1 MLDDD
6 PPGGNSA
13 DPHPA
18 ILPPEADAGAPAAG
32 PSTWRWPWLLGV
44 CAGLTLLVVGFA
56 GGAAYAKRDRS
67 IDPLLTAAPV
77 STVVGEVV
85 ERDIPERTLK
95 PYEGL
100 GTWVDRFDFS
110 PPYAGESPP
119 VDAEEIALMAEM
131 GVKTIYIQAAH
142 RADRSP
148 GLTEDPWVLA
158 ELLAAAHSHDM
169 AVVAWYLPK
178 WEDEDLAKMT
188 AMADFEFL
196 GHRFDGIGVDIE
208 YNQGGLEP
216 EERSRILVE
225 LSTGLRAH
233 IGDDPLSAIVLP
245 PVLTEEVN
253 TDFWPDF
260 PWDEIGPLYDIWQ
273 PMSYWS
279 FRSESSGY
287 KDGYTYNA
295 ESTRLLR
302 ELLNDPDALVHGIG
316 GIGAVDAAQGG
327 ETGGEPL
334 AVVADLEGFA
344 RSLVDS
350 NSVGGSVYDWV
361 TLDDVA
367 RSTLAE
373 LFSTGPAASLSPIP
387 DS

>member
-1 MLDDD
+1 M
-6 PPGGNSA
+6 A
-13 DPHPA
+13 
-18 ILPPEADAGAPAAG
+18 
-32 PSTWRWPWLLGV
+32 
-44 CAGLTLLVVGFA
+44 GFA
-56 GGAAYAKRDRS
+56 GGAVYAKRDRTV
-67 IDPLLTAAPV
+67 DPRVSATPV
-77 STVVGEVV
+77 SPVVGEVT
-85 ERDIPERTLK
+85 EREIPERTLA
-95 PYEGL
+95 PYAGL

-110 PPYAGESPP
+110 PPYAGENPP
-119 VDAEEIALMAEM
+119 VDAEEIAVMAEL
-131 GVKTIYIQAAH
+131 GVKTIYIQGAH
-142 RADRSP
+142 RAERSP

-158 ELLAAAHSHDM
+158 ELLVAAHSHDI

-178 WEDEDLAKMT
+178 WEDEDLSKMI

-208 YNQGGLEP
+208 YNQGGLQP
-216 EERSRILVE
+216 QERSRILVE
-225 LSTGLRAH
+225 LSEGLRAH
-233 IGDDPLSAIVLP
+233 VGDQPLSAIVLP

-253 TDFWPDF
+253 TEFWPDF

-316 GIGAVDAAQGG
+316 GIGAVDASEGG

-344 RSLVDS
+344 QSLVDS
-350 NSVGGSVYDWV
+350 DSVGGSMYDWV
-361 TLDDVA
+361 TLDDAA
-367 RSTLAE
+367 RRKLAE
-373 LFSTGPAASLSPIP
+373 LFSTGQASSLPDIP
-387 DS
+387 SS